1 MGGERQST
9 SRQRLAGKI
18 CAICSLPLDLG
29 NWPGGERRCDRCA
42 GIHKVYMTYMLRD
55 GWSVQFLE
63 PDLKTPVGRIR
74 QLGNVDKVKELIA
87 RTPTRLD
94 LAAKQAIE
102 HAIARGRGGIYLDLT
117 GEQYRKLAGQGV

>member
-1 MGGERQST
+1 
-9 SRQRLAGKI
+9 
-18 CAICSLPLDLG
+18 
-29 NWPGGERRCDRCA
+29 
-42 GIHKVYMTYMLRD
+42 MTYLLRD

-74 QLGNVDKVKELIA
+74 QLGSLDKVKELIT

-102 HAIARGRGGIYLDLT
+102 HAITVGRGGIYLELT
-117 GEQYRKLAGQGV
+117 AEQYRKLSS